1 MAELMPW
8 VTPDALPVAKEI
20 GEVVFVVQPPSFTEG
35 VVWVWTGEQWA
46 AVTDVDR
53 RQVVE
58 DMTQEVWDFLQDKGW
73 LDTNHSFSELMV
85 LLHTEISE
93 AVEAYRKWGMETHDV
108 VVFYAPDPET
118 GYPGAGGVPK
128 PEGVGPEMADLLVR
142 LLHTCR
148 RLNVDLVEE
157 FRRVM
162 EHNRQRPFRHGKK
175 KM

>member
-58 DMTQEVWDFLQDKGW
+58 DMTQEVWDFLGDKGW
-73 LDTNHSFSELMV
+73 LDTDHSFSELMV

-93 AVEAYRKWGMETHDV
+93 AVEAYRQWGLETPPTRLV
-108 VVFYAPDPET
+108 SYAPD
-118 GYPGAGGVPK
+118 GAYPGAVDIVK